1 MPSDW
6 IQFCK
11 DYSAKNDIKYSE
23 ALKKCSALYNKQ
35 GKTKQIKEVEQQLE
49 PEPIPEE
56 KPKSRRRRRKKNTI
70 EMV

>member
-11 DYSAKNDIKYSE
+11 DYSAENDIKYSE

-35 GKTKQIKEVEQQLE
+35 GKTKQIKEVEQLE
-49 PEPIPEE
+49 PELIPKE
-56 KPKSRRRRRKKNTI
+56 KPKRRRRKKQELEEI
-70 EMV
+70 

>member
-11 DYSAKNDIKYSE
+11 KYASDNNIKYSE

-35 GKTKQIKEVEQQLE
+35 GKTKQIKEVEQLE
-49 PEPIPEE
+49 QEPIPEE
-56 KPKSRRRRRKKNTI
+56 KPKRRRRKKQELEI
-70 EMV
+70 V

>member
-35 GKTKQIKEVEQQLE
+35 GKTKQIKEVEQVEQ
-49 PEPIPEE
+49 EPIPEE

>member
-56 KPKSRRRRRKKNTI
+56 KPKSRRRRKKHTI

>member
-11 DYSAKNDIKYSE
+11 KYASDNNIKYSE
-23 ALKKCSALYNKQ
+23 ALKKCSSLYNKQ
-35 GKTKQIKEVEQQLE
+35 DKTKQIKEVEQLE

-56 KPKSRRRRRKKNTI
+56 KPKSRRRRKKNTI

>member
-11 DYSAKNDIKYSE
+11 DYSAKIYIKYSE

-49 PEPIPEE
+49 PELIPKE
-56 KPKSRRRRRKKNTI
+56 KPKRRRRKKQELEEI
-70 EMV
+70 

>member
-35 GKTKQIKEVEQQLE
+35 GKTKQIKEVEQLE
-49 PEPIPEE
+49 PELIPKE
-56 KPKSRRRRRKKNTI
+56 KPKRRRRKKQELETI
-70 EMV
+70 

>member
-11 DYSAKNDIKYSE
+11 KYASDNNIKYSE
-23 ALKKCSALYNKQ
+23 ALKKCSSLYQ
-35 GKTKQIKEVEQQLE
+35 GKTKQTKEVEQLE

-56 KPKSRRRRRKKNTI
+56 KPKSRRRRKKNTI

>member
-35 GKTKQIKEVEQQLE
+35 GKTKQIKEVEQLE
-49 PEPIPEE
+49 PELIPKE
-56 KPKSRRRRRKKNTI
+56 KPKRRRRKKQELEEI
-70 EMV
+70 